1 MYVYCSRAPSVV
13 SWTLLSVVK
22 AGSLIYNDKNYQI
35 ICNLVTLS
43 SPSRRLPWA
52 MMLIVVF
59 IQHVKNV
66 YMLIC
71 YHGNKLVQ

>member
-1 MYVYCSRAPSVV
+1 M
-13 SWTLLSVVK
+13 
-22 AGSLIYNDKNYQI
+22 IYHDKNYQI

-43 SPSRRLPWA
+43 FPFRRLPWA

-59 IQHVKNV
+59 IQHVKSV

-71 YHGNKLVQ
+71 CHGNKLVQ